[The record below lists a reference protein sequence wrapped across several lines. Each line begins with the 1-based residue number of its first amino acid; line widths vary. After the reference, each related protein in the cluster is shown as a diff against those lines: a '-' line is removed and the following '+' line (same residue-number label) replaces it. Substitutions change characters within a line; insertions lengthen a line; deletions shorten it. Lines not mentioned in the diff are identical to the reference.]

1 MSARARSLGVLVGA
15 TLALG
20 AAAGA
25 EVTPAAAAGPSLSAP
40 AAILVQPDTG
50 DVVYRRSAFSRR
62 QIASTT
68 KLMTVLLLLE
78 RRRLSDLI
86 PAVPYAALPAESV
99 AGLRAGERLTAADMA
114 RALLLASANDAAA
127 AVAVDIGG
135 SQRRFVRL
143 MNERARRAGLRNTSF
158 ANPIGLDDPRNYST
172 ATDLAKLA
180 LLVRANAF
188 ARRVMDRP
196 SATLRS
202 GARVRVVANRNT
214 LIGAVPWMDGVKT
227 GHTRT
232 AGYLLVG
239 SARRGG
245 VPLVSVVM
253 GTPSEAARNA
263 DTLALMTWGLARY
276 RRSTPVR
283 AGRVAASVPVRFTD
297 GAVPLAAT
305 RTLRVVAR
313 RGERLRTR
321 VVGLPREVTGPVAKG
336 TRLGRIQVL
345 RRGRVVA
352 QAPLATTTA
361 VERAS
366 LVARLGGWGGPLGVV
381 LLLAV
386 AAAVTAGSLLW
397 ARRRRSPGRS
407 RTRSETA

>member
-1 MSARARSLGVLVGA
+1 VSVRTRTLAALAGA
-15 TLALG
+15 TFALG
-20 AAAGA
+20 AAGG
-25 EVTPAAAAGPSLSAP
+25 PAPATAAGPALSAP

-50 DVVYRRSAFSRR
+50 DVAYRRSASSRR

-78 RRRLSDLI
+78 RRRLSDRI
-86 PAVPYAALPAESV
+86 TAVPYAALPAESV

-127 AVAVDIGG
+127 AVAVNVGG
-135 SQRRFVRL
+135 SQRGFVRL
-143 MNERARRAGLRNTSF
+143 MNQRARRAGLRNTSF
-158 ANPIGLDDPRNYST
+158 ANPVGLDDPRNYST

-180 LLVRANAF
+180 LLVRANPF

-202 GARVRVVANRNT
+202 GARVRVIANRNT
-214 LIGAVPWMDGVKT
+214 LIGAVPWMDGMKT

-263 DTLALMTWGLARY
+263 DTLALMGWGFARY

-283 AGRVAASVPVRFTD
+283 AGREVASVPVRFTD

-321 VVGLPREVTGPVAKG
+321 VVGLPREVTGPVERG

-352 QAPLATTTA
+352 QAPLATTEP

-386 AAAVTAGSLLW
+386 AAAVAAGSLLR